1 MTNEVVRSDPNHVE
15 LFAGGGGL
23 AYGLRAAGCTGGLLI
38 ESNAHACDTLTE
50 NSKQG
55 RPLEGVDVREVDV
68 HTVKWTLKGVSL
80 LAAGAPCQPFSL
92 GGKHLA
98 HSDDRN
104 LFPEV
109 LRATRDIRPR
119 AVLLENVSGI
129 LRSSI
134 RPYFDY
140 ILRQLEYPELAPKED
155 EPWGDHDKRLQRHQ
169 ASRSYEPQYVVSPQV
184 MNAADYGVPQTRR
197 RVFVVALKGASD
209 PFAFPEPT
217 HSQDALRVA
226 QRGADYWEE
235 RGLSVPEN
243 IANGLPRNRGGG
255 CSGLRPWKTVR
266 DALSDLPAP
275 KEEMKRDALDHWLI
289 PGARTYKGHSGSHLD
304 WPSKTIKAGVH
315 GVPGGENT
323 VVLEDG
329 SVRYYTLRE
338 AAAIQTFPNAYR
350 FPVSRSEAI
359 RQIGNAVPCQLAQI
373 VATAL
378 RTRLSEGE

>member
-23 AYGLRAAGCTGGLLI
+23 AYGLRAAGCRGGLLV

-55 RPLEGVDVREVDV
+55 RPLEGVDVRKVDV
-68 HTVKWTLKGVSL
+68 HTVKWTLKGISL

-129 LRSSI
+129 VRSSI

-155 EPWGDHDKRLQRHQ
+155 ESWEDHDKRLQRHQ
-169 ASRSYEPQYVVSPQV
+169 ASRSYEPQYVVSTQV

-209 PFAFPEPT
+209 PFAFTEPT

-243 IANGLPRNRGGG
+243 IANGLPRHRGGG
-255 CSGLRPWKTVR
+255 CSELRPWKTVR

-275 KEEMKRDALDHWLI
+275 KKEVERDALDHWLI

-323 VVLEDG
+323 VILEDG

-359 RQIGNAVPCQLAQI
+359 RQIGNAVPCQLAQV

-378 RTRLSEGE
+378 RTRLLEGE